1 MEKFD
6 VIVVFDT
13 EFVSSKRGSQPFQVS
28 MSAYQLNG
36 EKLVEFGK
44 FSIFITLKSGLFLN
58 EYVKEYTGISDTKL
72 KNEGIYPS
80 MAKKQL
86 IDYLL
91 SFNFK
96 STIFVGWAIA
106 NDLKMF
112 DLLLNDEDEIFDV
125 NLLRWVDLGSAYATF
140 NGVEHSMI
148 PALKTACEKYGLKNS
163 HYHDA
168 SGDVIATAKLLEKM
182 ISVHGMPSF
191 LKLNESKY
199 RKKKYKK
206 VRENKKGT

>member
-13 EFVSSKRGSQPFQVS
+13 EFVSSKQGSQPFQVS
-28 MSAYQLNG
+28 MNAYQLVN
-36 EKLVEFGK
+36 EKLVEFGT
-44 FSIFITLKSGLFLN
+44 FSIFITLKSGLRLTN
-58 EYVKEYTGISDTKL
+58 YVREYTGISDAKL
-72 KNEGIYPS
+72 NKEGIYPS

-96 STIFVGWAIA
+96 NTIFVGWAIA

-125 NLLRWVDLGSAYATF
+125 NMLRWVDLGSAYAKI
-140 NGVEHSMI
+140 NKIDHSLN
-148 PALKTACEKYGLKNS
+148 PALKTACEKYEINNE

-168 SGDVIATAKLLEKM
+168 SGDVKATAALLEKM
-182 ISVHGMPSF
+182 IAVHGLKSF
-191 LKLNESKY
+191 YALDESKY
-199 RKKKYKK
+199 KKKKYKK
-206 VRENKKGT
+206 VREK